1 MSKCCSVRNEL
12 KMSVIIR
19 ILEHEGYESVDVF
32 TRNDEGGK
40 AAVTVEHSDAGVI
53 TYAGVV
59 EGKVRIIRKPGK
71 TPHSEVALWLWHSF
85 LESIYTQ
92 ISAPCEEC
100 GVEAVHVYEPWY
112 MGRPGYRCHGCGK
125 WLCHR
130 CLQWGMGEHGEHD
143 CGMCLKTPCQRE
155 ATEVIPPTLDT
166 MPEHWLPKVEA
177 TTNPV

>member
-1 MSKCCSVRNEL
+1 MSI
-12 KMSVIIR
+12 IIR
-19 ILEHEGYESVDVF
+19 ILDYEGYEAINVF

-71 TPHSEVALWLWHSF
+71 TPHSEVALWLWDWHSF
-85 LESIYTQ
+85 LESIYIQ

-112 MGRPGYRCHGCGK
+112 MGRPGYYCHTCGK
-125 WLCHR
+125 WKCHR
-130 CLQWGMGEHGEHD
+130 CLQWEGQYED
-143 CGMCLKTPCQRE
+143 QKPGMCPECERE
-155 ATEVIPPTLDT
+155 PVEVIPPTVV
-166 MPEHWLPKVEA
+166 PKHWLPKDVA
-177 TTNPV
+177 YV